1 MTLNTNTNTTSEHMR
16 ICSICE
22 AACGLRVRVD
32 GRRVVS
38 CRGNSDDLF
47 STGHV
52 CAKGVALAELDAD
65 PDRLRTPLVRRA
77 GELVP
82 VSWDEAMAEIGR
94 GLGAIRALHGN
105 DAVAIYIG
113 NPTAHNVGL
122 SMGIAPLAA
131 ALGSR
136 NLFSAGSVDQ
146 LPKQLASEH
155 MFGNDMAVPVPDV
168 ERCDLLLLLGANPLI
183 SNGSLWMVPDVR
195 GKLQA
200 MRRRGGALVVVDPRR
215 TETAKIADT
224 HLFVRPGTDAWLL
237 AALITELHRRGR
249 KPRADLADR
258 LRGSVEL
265 LAALAPVDID
275 TAAAHTHIPAAEI
288 HALVT
293 QLLAAT
299 RPVVYGR
306 VGTTLQRFGT
316 LTSFLIEVLNIQL
329 DALDR
334 PGGAM
339 FGDQPFSTPS
349 VASDD
354 ASRRSLKHGRWRSR
368 VSGYPEVLGQMPVAC
383 MAEEMETPGAGQIR
397 ALLTIAGN
405 PVVSNPDSDRLAR
418 AIAALEFRVAIDIYH
433 NETTRYADVILPGT
447 SPFED
452 SHYDHFLGSMGWR
465 NVARYSPPVFPLVDR
480 PDEWRTML
488 GAAFAIGRGRVAGA
502 SELDAFEDDI
512 VAAAVHAHVDDAN
525 GRLHGRDV
533 QEIVGKIGPTRGVER
548 LLDLG
553 IRAGR
558 WGDAFAAPHSRAGL
572 TLKTIADAPNG
583 IDLGALEPSLDRV
596 LGHADGHIDLAPSIV
611 LSEIQRLFAT
621 PDNSA
626 IDTLLLIGRRNAQT
640 NNSWLHN
647 LPVLTKGPARCVLEM
662 HPDDAA
668 ARGLQDGDQVRVRSA
683 VASLEIALH
692 VNADVGQGVVCL
704 PHGFSAGDAPLPATA
719 QATAHARATATG
731 SVNANRLAAAADV
744 DVASGTAALN
754 GIAVWCE
761 RA

>member
-1 MTLNTNTNTTSEHMR
+1 MPSEHTR

-22 AACGLRVRVD
+22 AACGLEVQVQ
-32 GRRVVS
+32 GRTVLS
-38 CRGNSDDLF
+38 CRGNSRDLF
-47 STGHV
+47 SSGHV

-65 PDRLRTPLVRRA
+65 PDRLRVPLVRRA

-82 VSWDEAMAEIGR
+82 ASWDEAMTEIAR
-94 GLGAIRALHGN
+94 GLGAVRAQHGN

-113 NPTAHNVGL
+113 NPTAHNIGL
-122 SMGIAPLAA
+122 SMGIGPLAA

-146 LPKQLASEH
+146 LPKQLASEL
-155 MFGNDMAVPVPDV
+155 MFGNDMAVPVPDI
-168 ERCDLLLLLGANPLI
+168 ERCDLLLMLGANPLI

-200 MRRRGGALVVVDPRR
+200 MRQRGAVLVVIDPRR

-224 HLFVRPGTDAWLL
+224 HLFIRPGSDAWLL
-237 AALITELHRRGR
+237 AALINELHRRGR
-249 KPRADLADR
+249 TPASDLAQR
-258 LRGSVEL
+258 LRGHTEL
-265 LAALAPVDID
+265 LAAIAPATVDMAAARTGILAADIHALAAQLH
-275 TAAAHTHIPAAEI
+275 AAAH
-288 HALVT
+288 
-293 QLLAAT
+293 
-299 RPVVYGR
+299 PVVYGR

-316 LTSFLIEVLNIQL
+316 LTSFLIEALNIQL

-349 VASDD
+349 ATADH
-354 ASRRSLKHGRWRSR
+354 AARHAPKHGRWKSR

-383 MAEEMETPGAGQIR
+383 MAEEMETPGAGQIH
-397 ALLTIAGN
+397 ALVTIAGN
-405 PVVSNPDSDRLAR
+405 PIVSNPDSDRLAR
-418 AIAALEFRVAIDIYH
+418 AIAGLAFRVAIDIYP
-433 NETTRYADVILPGT
+433 NETTRHADVVLPGT

-452 SHYDHFLGSMGWR
+452 GHYDQFLGSMGWR
-465 NVARYSPPVFPLVDR
+465 NVARYSPPVFPLTDR

-488 GAAFAIGRGRVAGA
+488 GAAYAIGHGRVATT
-502 SELDAFEDDI
+502 SELDAFEDDT
-512 VAAAVHAHVDDAN
+512 VAAAVRAHVDDAS

-533 QEIVGKIGPTRGVER
+533 QEIVGNITPARGVER

-558 WGDAFAAPHSRAGL
+558 WGDGFASSNSNSNSINNGNGNGSPGL
-572 TLKTIADAPNG
+572 TLKMMADTPDG

-596 LGHADGHIDLAPSIV
+596 LGNADGHIDLAPTAV
-611 LSEIQRLFAT
+611 LAEVARLLAHTEDHT
-621 PDNSA
+621 P
-626 IDTLLLIGRRNAQT
+626 DTLLLIGRRNAQT

-668 ARGLQDGDQVRVRSA
+668 ARALHDGEQVRVRSA
-683 VASLEIALH
+683 VTTLTVTLR
-692 VNADVGQGVVCL
+692 VNADVGRGVVCL
-704 PHGFSAGDAPLPATA
+704 PHGFSAGDAPL
-719 QATAHARATATG
+719 QSLAHARATSNG
-731 SVNANRLAAAADV
+731 SVNANRLAAAGDI

>member
-1 MTLNTNTNTTSEHMR
+1 MTREHTR

-22 AACGLRVRVD
+22 AACGLRVQVE
-32 GRRVVS
+32 GRSVLS
-38 CRGNSDDLF
+38 CRGNNTDLF
-47 STGHV
+47 SSGHI

-65 PDRLRTPLVRRA
+65 PDRLRVPLVRRA

-82 VSWDEAMAEIGR
+82 ATWDEAMTEIAR
-94 GLGAIRALHGN
+94 GLGAVRAQHGN

-113 NPTAHNVGL
+113 NPTAHNIGL
-122 SMGIAPLAA
+122 SMGIGPLAA

-146 LPKQLASEH
+146 LPKQLASEL
-155 MFGNDMAVPVPDV
+155 MFGNDMAVPVPDI
-168 ERCDLLLLLGANPLI
+168 ERCDLLLMLGANPLI

-200 MRRRGGALVVVDPRR
+200 MRQRGAVLVVIDPRR

-224 HLFVRPGTDAWLL
+224 HLFIRPGTDAWLL
-237 AALITELHRRGR
+237 AALINELHRRGR
-249 KPRADLADR
+249 TPAGELAQR
-258 LRGSVEL
+258 LRSHAEL
-265 LAALAPVDID
+265 LAALAPVTMDI
-275 TAAAHTHIPAAEI
+275 AATRTGIPAADI
-288 HALVT
+288 HS
-293 QLLAAT
+293 LAAQLYT
-299 RPVVYGR
+299 AAHPVVYGR

-339 FGDQPFSTPS
+339 FGDQPFSAPS
-349 VASDD
+349 AQ
-354 ASRRSLKHGRWRSR
+354 APHAPKYARWHSR
-368 VSGYPEVLGQMPVAC
+368 VSGYAEVLGQMPVAC
-383 MAEEMETPGAGQIR
+383 MAEEMETPGAGQIH

-405 PVVSNPDSDRLAR
+405 PIVSNPDSDRLAR

-433 NETTRYADVILPGT
+433 NETTRHADVVLPGT

-452 SHYDHFLGSMGWR
+452 GHYDQFLGSMGWR
-465 NVARYSPPVFPLVDR
+465 NVARYSPPVFPLTDR

-488 GAAFAIGRGRVAGA
+488 GAAYAVGHGRVATGN
-502 SELDAFEDDI
+502 ELDAYEDDI
-512 VAAAVHAHVDDAN
+512 VAAAVRAHVDDAS

-533 QEIVGKIGPTRGVER
+533 QEIVGNIAPARGVER

-558 WGDAFAAPHSRAGL
+558 WGDGFADNHTGHGL
-572 TLKTIADAPNG
+572 TLQAMTDAPDG

-596 LGHADGHIDLAPSIV
+596 LGNAGGHIDLAPAAILAEV
-611 LSEIQRLFAT
+611 TRLLTHSESNT
-621 PDNSA
+621 P
-626 IDTLLLIGRRNAQT
+626 DTLLLIGRRNAQT

-647 LPVLTKGPARCVLEM
+647 LPVLTRGPARCVLEM

-668 ARGLQDGDQVRVRSA
+668 ARALRDGEQVRVRSA
-683 VASLEIALH
+683 VTTLTVTLR
-692 VNADVGQGVVCL
+692 VNADVGRGVVCL
-704 PHGFSAGDAPLPATA
+704 PHGFSAGDAPL
-719 QATAHARATATG
+719 QSIAHPRSMSTG
-731 SVNANRLAAAADV
+731 SVNANRLAAAGDV
-744 DVASGTAALN
+744 DFASGTAALN